1 MIAFHKIGIPIVK
14 SYQEMT
20 KKQRKFFQLAFAE
33 WERRTKKDIPG
44 EEKNPLDKA
53 RAIVERKKERWQ

>member
-1 MIAFHKIGIPIVK
+1 MK

-33 WERRTKKDIPG
+33 WGRRRKEDIPG
-44 EEKNPLDKA
+44 EEINPLNKA
-53 RAIVERKKERWQ
+53 RAIVERKKKRWQ

>member
-33 WERRTKKDIPG
+33 WERRMKDTG
-44 EEKNPLDKA
+44 EGINPLSEA
-53 RAIVERKKERWQ
+53 RAIVERKKKRWQ